1 MSGLE
6 LFSYY
11 YLLLMSVYLLSEIG
25 WEYKQDCPE
34 TLRQIPRQTKTTT
47 RQQLDNHWYW
57 QTQHKHNF
65 PLNALSIM
73 IILLVFL
80 HVSYHD
86 YLLCPFSLILV
97 SVSFSHDFEV
107 KNMKTIMMIV
117 MMICWELVMMTLNIN
132 ELSSIR
138 VYVSL
143 MFIVWR
149 SNSQQLLSNKQI
161 S

>member
-11 YLLLMSVYLLSEIG
+11 YLLLMSVNLLSEIG
-25 WEYKQDCPE
+25 WEYKQDS
-34 TLRQIPRQTKTTT
+34 LSIRWQT
-47 RQQLDNHWYW
+47 RQQTRQPLILTNTT
-57 QTQHKHNF
+57 QTQLCSQCS
-65 PLNALSIM
+65 LNYDYSYCLLTCLLSW
-73 IILLVFL
+73 LSSL
-80 HVSYHD
+80 S
-86 YLLCPFSLILV
+86 FSLILV

-138 VYVSL
+138 VQHVSL
-143 MFIVWR
+143 MFVV
-149 SNSQQLLSNKQI
+149 SGDQQSTAASNKQI
-161 S
+161 L